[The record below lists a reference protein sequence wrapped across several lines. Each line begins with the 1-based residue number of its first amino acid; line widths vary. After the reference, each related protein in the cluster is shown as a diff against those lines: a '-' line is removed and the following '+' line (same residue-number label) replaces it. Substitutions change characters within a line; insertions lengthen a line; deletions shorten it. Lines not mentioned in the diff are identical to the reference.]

1 MAQFGRKTIKI
12 DAPIIVTTDGTPVWM
27 DDGKWAMDFFDWLSE
42 SKLNDKLSGLQHL
55 QNKIKLTFVTAKSK
69 RKFFEL
75 RNGLKAIDYRNKD
88 YYDRIDDHEK
98 SLYSPYMLMR
108 YASSVSSKDQFFVE
122 HYVEMV
128 NECVNKH
135 CFTLGKH
142 KKLLWILTAMCGA
155 LQNQFHPWIK
165 PMKRVPNKS
174 LKQLQQIYPTWK
186 EADLETLD
194 NIITDRELEELIE
207 AHGIQSK

>member
-1 MAQFGRKTIKI
+1 MTK
-12 DAPIIVTTDGTPVWM
+12 
-27 DDGKWAMDFFDWLSE
+27 
-42 SKLNDKLSGLQHL
+42 
-55 QNKIKLTFVTAKSK
+55 QN

-75 RNGLKAIDYRNKD
+75 RNGLKAVDFRNKD

-108 YASSVSSKDQFFVE
+108 YASSISSKDQFYVE

-135 CFTLGKH
+135 CFTLGSKH

-155 LQNQFHPWIK
+155 LKQQFHPWIK

-174 LKQLQQIYPTWK
+174 LKQLLTLFPNAK
-186 EADLETLD
+186 EDDLETLD
-194 NIITDRELEELIE
+194 KLITDRELEELLE
-207 AHGIQSK
+207 SHGLESK